1 MDTKEEI
8 NIELEQILEE
18 RRHKLNEL
26 SEEEVAKAS
35 GGIGDGV
42 VFEKGKWVKRILMR
56 PDEDREEAIELL
68 ELKGD
73 ELIVNLWLRIPDY
86 FMDNYIVHCSRNVS
100 FTAKILQVVIEIDR
114 PDWAHE

>member
-35 GGIGDGV
+35 GGV
-42 VFEKGKWVKRILMR
+42 VMIWSGCMR
-56 PDEDREEAIELL
+56 MVE
-68 ELKGD
+68 
-73 ELIVNLWLRIPDY
+73 W
-86 FMDNYIVHCSRNVS
+86 
-100 FTAKILQVVIEIDR
+100 
-114 PDWAHE
+114 